1 MQSTFL
7 LVCSPVLRI
16 IRFCDLRSPTLLAI
30 FTAHPSSSAKLR
42 FMRVRLWRI
51 WRKYGDRLSMR
62 GRIGLGITVSRLIFL
77 PVIFLSIY
85 YIAGMVTATNRI
97 ATVDAKVGQLTGQ
110 IAQEVDEMRK
120 AQKNYVLLNDPVSLR
135 RIRESSQKV
144 AMQIEDG
151 LVRST
156 TERPRFTEMKEL
168 LKSYMASIEEIS
180 QSTSPREN
188 AAALKEF
195 SSGVESYQARID
207 KLVQVAKRSK
217 TREQVTEAI
226 DEISDAATS
235 FDQIITQWMI
245 TSTPERSELLQE
257 LQSKG
262 EELSAQAQLINDS
275 GWKNI
280 EDERA
285 RTESLGKRAT
295 LLITVTL
302 FLTLLLSFA
311 FTWYLPRRVLHP
323 IRDVTQALR
332 KASNGNYDVFLR
344 LNARDELG
352 ELVNEFHNL
361 VNHMRHRDSV
371 SRTQSGMT
379 PPPSKETSR
388 EQNYTVF

>member
-1 MQSTFL
+1 
-7 LVCSPVLRI
+7 
-16 IRFCDLRSPTLLAI
+16 
-30 FTAHPSSSAKLR
+30 
-42 FMRVRLWRI
+42 MRVRLWRI

-97 ATVDAKVGQLTGQ
+97 ATVDAKVGQLAGQ

-135 RIRESSQKV
+135 KIRESSQKV

-156 TERPRFTEMKEL
+156 AERPRFTEMKEL

-180 QSTSPREN
+180 QSANPREN
-188 AAALKEF
+188 VAALKQF
-195 SSGVESYQARID
+195 SSGVASYQQRID
-207 KLVQVAKRSK
+207 KLVEIAKRSK
-217 TREQVTEAI
+217 TREQVTQAI
-226 DEISDAATS
+226 DEISSTATS
-235 FDQIITQWMI
+235 FDQIITRWMI
-245 TSTPERSELLQE
+245 ASAPERSELLEE

-262 EELSAQAQLINDS
+262 EELSAQARLINES
-275 GWKNI
+275 GWQNI

-285 RTESLGKRAT
+285 RAESLGKRAT

-302 FLTLLLSFA
+302 VLTLLLSFA

-344 LNARDELG
+344 LNARDELS

-361 VNHMRHRDSV
+361 VSHMRHRDSI
-371 SRTQSGMT
+371 SRTQVGMT
-379 PPPSKETSR
+379 PPSAKETSR

>member
-1 MQSTFL
+1 
-7 LVCSPVLRI
+7 
-16 IRFCDLRSPTLLAI
+16 
-30 FTAHPSSSAKLR
+30 
-42 FMRVRLWRI
+42 MRVRLWRV

-97 ATVDAKVGQLTGQ
+97 ATVDAKIGQLAGQ

-120 AQKNYVLLNDPVSLR
+120 AQKNYVLLNDPSSLR
-135 RIRESSQKV
+135 KIRESSQRV

-156 TERPRFTEMKEL
+156 AERSRFTEMKEL

-195 SSGVESYQARID
+195 SSGVESYQQRID

-217 TREQVTEAI
+217 TREQVTEGI
-226 DEISDAATS
+226 DEISKAATS

-245 TSTPERSELLQE
+245 ASAPERSELLQQ

-262 EELSAQAQLINDS
+262 ELLSAQAQLINES

-285 RTESLGKRAT
+285 RTENLGKRAT

-302 FLTLLLSFA
+302 VLTLLLSFA

-332 KASNGNYDVFLR
+332 RASNGNYDVFLR

-361 VNHMRHRDSV
+361 VNHMRHRDSA
-371 SRTQSGMT
+371 SRTQVGMT
-379 PPPSKETSR
+379 PPSSKESSR